1 VSGKSRARGVL
12 NLIHGKSERDVCRY
26 PAFMQLWRECRTR
39 SLQSGAGVVRAL
51 RDGTESMLAD
61 PHPAIGEI
69 ARAGGA
75 DGELVRAQ
83 LKAVAPILRPPL
95 RLNRDALERW
105 ADFDGRFGILRH
117 RPNVDRAF
125 AFDLAE

>member
-1 VSGKSRARGVL
+1 M
-12 NLIHGKSERDVCRY
+12 
-26 PAFMQLWRECRTR
+26 PTR
-39 SLQSGAGVVRAL
+39 PLSCSCGASAELGHSIVVQAVVRAL
-51 RDGTESMLAD
+51 SDGAESVLAD
-61 PHPAIGEI
+61 PHPAIREI

-95 RLNRDALERW
+95 RVNRDVLERW

-117 RPNVDRAF
+117 WPNVDRPF
-125 AFDLAE
+125 ASI